1 AAMSGH
7 RSAWP
12 MSQPGEPAP
21 SAYLAE
27 ARGAGDSGDSCC
39 CCRGPRIPAPQ
50 ATKGVSVSSV
60 RPDPCEPQSVMPWSE
75 VKRKAVRLSGKTRD
89 TRAEIRATP
98 LSGRHLNPV
107 EHPGVQQFRVP
118 LAELLVPGWVAMRP
132 NVQRGSTEHVHNVRA
147 APGPGALRL
156 VEQVVEF
163 KLCAR
168 TCSADLPNMSTMS
181 GLPQAQ
187 VRCDWLNRPETPLTL
202 SHGGHVFVK
211 AGNDGHVTRP
221 RFGRHPGVRQ
231 APRAGAAQHASAGLR
246 TVAMLPVN
254 NSAQDKQKE
263 TLDVESQKHTSRL
276 RSAIVSTGRSAL
288 RCLRVGDSS
297 VQLSDSD
304 REELVVAHRYLWISA
319 AVLAVLIVTAVNLLP
334 KKFNFP
340 IHPSVI
346 LLTVPAS
353 VCIIGMVTGCCLHAR
368 VYQRN
373 CRHSSGSGHFSC
385 CCCCGR
391 AGRGGDRD
399 GGYLLQPM
407 VRAGGVGPSETQESL
422 ALNGDSVPAALPA
435 RHLCQVILCQLPHLC
450 QVILCQLPH
459 LCQVILCQLPH
470 LCQVILCQLP
480 HLCQVILCQ
489 LPYQPHLCQVILCQL
504 PYQPHLCQV
513 ILCQLPYQPHLC
525 QVILCQL
532 PHLCQVILCQLP
544 HLCQVILC
552 QLPHLCQVIL
562 CQLPH
567 LCQVIL
573 CQLPHLCQVILCQ
586 LPHLCQVI
594 LCQLPHLRQVILCQL
609 PHLCQRNAAAV
620 SRSRPGAG
628 ISLYRSQSP
637 KRTSAGTR
645 VAADN
650 GLATRASA
658 GSPQPP
664 PPQGTVSRTSRSS
677 IAALYSSSR
686 SGRCR
691 PQNTSGLA
699 TAACPAS
706 AEAGRPRCPAADRA
720 LTNIGRSQGGGRSK
734 FTGCSARARNWS
746 GFERQTSSVRV
757 TCATK
762 SSSKVPITQPNRAA
776 KSRSL
781 SQIEQQSPDHSAQSS
796 SKVPITQPI
805 EQQSPD
811 HSQSSS
817 KVRSLSQ
824 IEQQSPD
831 HSAQSSSKVPITQP
845 NRAAKS
851 RSLSPIEQQSPDHSA
866 KSSSKVP
873 ITQPNRA
880 AKSRSLSQ
888 IEQQSP
894 DHSAQSSSKVPITQ
908 PNRAAKS
915 RIQKAY
921 QYQRVLGLNI
931 LKHLFGRGI
940 FCVGPTV
947 SSHSN

>member
-1 AAMSGH
+1 
-7 RSAWP
+7 
-12 MSQPGEPAP
+12 
-21 SAYLAE
+21 
-27 ARGAGDSGDSCC
+27 
-39 CCRGPRIPAPQ
+39 
-50 ATKGVSVSSV
+50 
-60 RPDPCEPQSVMPWSE
+60 
-75 VKRKAVRLSGKTRD
+75 
-89 TRAEIRATP
+89 
-98 LSGRHLNPV
+98 
-107 EHPGVQQFRVP
+107 
-118 LAELLVPGWVAMRP
+118 MRP
-132 NVQRGSTEHVHNVRA
+132 NVQRGSAEHVHNVRA
-147 APGPGALRL
+147 A
-156 VEQVVEF
+156 
-163 KLCAR
+163 
-168 TCSADLPNMSTMS
+168 
-181 GLPQAQ
+181 QAQ

-231 APRAGAAQHASAGLR
+231 APRAGAAQHASAG
-246 TVAMLPVN
+246 
-254 NSAQDKQKE
+254 
-263 TLDVESQKHTSRL
+263 
-276 RSAIVSTGRSAL
+276 AIVSTGRSAL

-435 RHLCQVILCQLPHLC
+435 RHLCQVILCQLPHLR

-489 LPYQPHLCQVILCQL
+489 L
-504 PYQPHLCQV
+504 
-513 ILCQLPYQPHLC
+513 PHLC

-594 LCQLPHLRQVILCQL
+594 LCQLPHLRQAILCQLPHLCQVILCQL
-609 PHLCQRNAAAV
+609 PHLRQVILCQLPHLRQRNAAAV

-757 TCATK
+757 TCATAK
-762 SSSKVPITQPNRAA
+762 SRSLSSIEQQQSPDHSAQLSSSKVPITQPNRAA

-781 SQIEQQSPDHSAQSS
+781 SQIEQQSPDHSAKSS
-796 SKVPITQPI
+796 SKVPITQ
-805 EQQSPD
+805 
-811 HSQSSS
+811 
-817 KVRSLSQ
+817 L
-824 IEQQSPD
+824 
-831 HSAQSSSKVPITQP
+831 

-851 RSLSPIEQQSPDHSA
+851 RSLSP
-866 KSSSKVP
+866 
-873 ITQPNRA
+873 
-880 AKSRSLSQ
+880 

-931 LKHLFGRGI
+931 LKHLFGRGT

-947 SSHSN
+947 SSHSNSIVA